1 LGRSDCQCVEEEI
14 LLMAASGVTIDPD
27 ISGRDDPPP
36 MLCLAAQLSVL
47 FGTHH
52 EMDVLRRDGA
62 AEQIL
67 YIPSGAAIRSE
78 LLLVGQRTPGAIHDN
93 SPGANTYK
101 RRLVPSGGVPRL
113 SVFGDEL

>member
-1 LGRSDCQCVEEEI
+1 
-14 LLMAASGVTIDPD
+14 MAASGVTIDPD

-52 EMDVLRRDGA
+52 EMGVLRRDGA

-67 YIPSGAAIRSE
+67 YMSSGTAIRSE
-78 LLLVGQRTPGAIHDN
+78 LLLVGQRTILLLHS
-93 SPGANTYK
+93 SPPLPQRPDRYWDS
-101 RRLVPSGGVPRL
+101 RHRQ
-113 SVFGDEL
+113 F